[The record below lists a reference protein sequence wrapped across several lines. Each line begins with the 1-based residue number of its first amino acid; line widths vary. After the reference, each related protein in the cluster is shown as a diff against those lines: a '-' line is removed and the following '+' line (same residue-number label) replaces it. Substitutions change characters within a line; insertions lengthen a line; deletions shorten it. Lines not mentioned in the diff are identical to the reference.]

1 MINAVTNS
9 SCTSAPTYTPSSSL
23 ISNNLSGVGM
33 DFTNNVQGGYNTTG
47 RVVNGAV
54 NLATNAG
61 GTTKTTQNIYTV
73 SSI

>member
-1 MINAVTNS
+1 
-9 SCTSAPTYTPSSSL
+9 
-23 ISNNLSGVGM
+23 M
-33 DFTNNVQGGYNTTG
+33 DFTNNVQGGFNTTG